1 MEDVET
7 DSCSIIHQNHSWSPL
22 NTSLDAI
29 RKLMTA
35 YKISPI
41 LLDSIR
47 AFGSKVTGDD
57 DPYFNFYSFKTDT
70 GGGNGDYELCYL
82 LRTYERHGRNSLKD
96 PWSLRQMAVY
106 ERFNAAE
113 GRSVWILIQPFASAK
128 SEFLRQ
134 YFSPQASRTMGAK
147 LHGLFLGTALANW
160 RWYLND
166 QRRLVNV
173 HNEKAVFSQATPKA
187 VDYDTGFSDCQKLHQ
202 LAWNLS
208 LGEEILTSYSHIVQ
222 MLQSNLMTTKD
233 EMLDTIRHIHSLV
246 RNAAALRK
254 NSERTSKLLLRL
266 LEYRRSE
273 VSNAQTATLAVLLQ
287 QANSQNLQLND
298 LIQKSRLE
306 TRSTTFLTYIATF
319 YLPATLIAVGY
330 SLAVSQLLYELF

>member
-1 MEDVET
+1 MTLSKYGEWTAVRNCPCPG
-7 DSCSIIHQNHSWSPL
+7 SMRIIHQNHSWSPL

-41 LLDSIR
+41 LLDAIR

-57 DPYFNFYSFKTDT
+57 DPYFNFCSFKTDT
-70 GGGNGDYELCYL
+70 GGENGDYELCYL

-113 GRSVWILIQPFASAK
+113 ERSVWILIQPFANAK

-134 YFSPQASRTMGAK
+134 CFRPQASRTMGAK
-147 LHGLFLGTALANW
+147 LHGVFIVTALANW

-208 LGEEILTSYSHIVQ
+208 LGEEILASYSHIVE
-222 MLQSNLMTTKD
+222 MLQSNLMTTKN
-233 EMLDTIRHIHSLV
+233 EMLDTMRQIC
-246 RNAAALRK
+246 
-254 NSERTSKLLLRL
+254 RL
-266 LEYRRSE
+266 S
-273 VSNAQTATLAVLLQ
+273 SA
-287 QANSQNLQLND
+287 D
-298 LIQKSRLE
+298 K
-306 TRSTTFLTYIATF
+306 FH
-319 YLPATLIAVGY
+319 
-330 SLAVSQLLYELF
+330 